1 MQAGRAPVH
10 TDPCLQR
17 GVLMNVGPS
26 PCPSGQQS
34 IWLRV
39 GVYHRSHILGNPA
52 QRSGLADIATVVG
65 RIVNLFSKATTAGM
79 KQTVVRN
86 DLLNN
91 LSHDSD
97 GLQELSL
104 SARNLLS
111 KMAVVSFYETQPTPP
126 LSIPVRSVLVH
137 PPLECL
143 CSNDSCQTMPLTL
156 NVVYLGCGPPVGSD
170 RCF

>member
-1 MQAGRAPVH
+1 MCKQVGPPFIL
-10 TDPCLQR
+10 TPCLQT
-17 GVLMNVGPS
+17 GVLMNAGPS

-34 IWLRV
+34 IRLRV
-39 GVYHRSHILGNPA
+39 GVYHRSHILGNSA
-52 QRSGLADIATVVG
+52 QRGLADIAAVIG

-126 LSIPVRSVLVH
+126 LSIPVRSVLLR
-137 PPLECL
+137 PP
-143 CSNDSCQTMPLTL
+143 
-156 NVVYLGCGPPVGSD
+156 
-170 RCF
+170 